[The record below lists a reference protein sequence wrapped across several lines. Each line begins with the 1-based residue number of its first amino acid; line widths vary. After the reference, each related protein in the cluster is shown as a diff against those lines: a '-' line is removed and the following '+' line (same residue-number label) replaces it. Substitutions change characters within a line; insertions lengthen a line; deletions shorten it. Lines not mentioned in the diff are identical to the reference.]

1 MGSKIWFC
9 ALCSEGFTR
18 KYSANRHDQNLH
30 RGQGKIVRMIDY
42 IIGRLAGNYNPG
54 NPLTYR
60 SRYKQM
66 DSSLARSDSKAFS
79 FPLDSKISIAH
90 DSFQRNSSSDLPPHS
105 KEHALDQQQQQPPN
119 SSSVQPSI
127 TTPSKGFTT
136 KFDRIQELA
145 RALYG
150 HEEVQ
155 ALLRDVSMA
164 FVKSG
169 AKKEFLDSCIEELEY
184 KINVKQVQRYLSA
197 APIKES
203 DKRPPLYG
211 HHVQHLPESSRDKL
225 TQLEQLLK
233 IDLKNDVAVYE
244 EIERLLKVRNS
255 SHDDTILNVEL
266 DNLRRRTT

>member
-1 MGSKIWFC
+1 
-9 ALCSEGFTR
+9 
-18 KYSANRHDQNLH
+18 
-30 RGQGKIVRMIDY
+30 
-42 IIGRLAGNYNPG
+42 
-54 NPLTYR
+54 
-60 SRYKQM
+60 M
-66 DSSLARSDSKAFS
+66 DSSFARSDSKAFS

-90 DSFQRNSSSDLPPHS
+90 DSFQRNSSSDLPPLS
-105 KEHALDQQQQQPPN
+105 KEHALDQQQQPPN
-119 SSSVQPSI
+119 SSSVQPSN

-150 HEEVQ
+150 HQEVQ
-155 ALLRDVSMA
+155 ALLRDVSIA

-184 KINVKQVQRYLSA
+184 KINVKQVQRYLTA
-197 APIKES
+197 ASIKES

-233 IDLKNDVAVYE
+233 IDLKNDVAVHE
-244 EIERLLKVRNS
+244 EIERLIKVLAYS
-255 SHDDTILNVEL
+255 DDTILNVEL
-266 DNLRRRTT
+266 DYLRRKIT